1 MFNTLRK
8 FAQTV
13 HFSISDHDWKTLTQI
28 TDYRVVEKGNKI
40 CFKRR
45 LGRTIIFIESGA
57 LVVLQ
62 NIGEE
67 KRITNLA
74 TKEHFVFDVSNNQS
88 CTANGQEILATAKTF
103 FYEIDFDAL
112 VEASAESA
120 FMLSLFNHLVSTKVL
135 QDIQY
140 RRLLNCFDGKDR
152 FTALKSMIPNV
163 EKSFTLKQI
172 ASYICLRPESLSRSL
187 QPI

>member
-1 MFNTLRK
+1 MFNTLRR

-13 HFSISDHDWKTLTQI
+13 HFSISEPDWKTLTQI

-40 CFKRR
+40 SFKRR

-74 TKEHFVFDVSNNQS
+74 TKDHFVFDVSNNQS
-88 CTANGQEILATAKTF
+88 SVANGQEILATAKTF
-103 FYEIDFDAL
+103 YYEIDYDDL
-112 VEASAESA
+112 VEASAKSA

-135 QDIQY
+135 QDIQH
-140 RRLLNCFDGKDR
+140 RRLLNSFDGKER

-163 EKSFTLKQI
+163 DKIFTLKQI
-172 ASYICLRPESLSRSL
+172 ASFICLRPESLSRIL
-187 QPI
+187 QPL